1 MVVFT
6 TLVLQ
11 ERERVMRDEHQP
23 LYKSDLAGSSSV
35 GCAGLCL
42 DSFLGTL
49 FLLATTTAGA
59 DTELDFFLGAAAEP
73 VPPGHYNGI
82 L

>member
-1 MVVFT
+1 MLFF
-6 TLVLQ
+6 
-11 ERERVMRDEHQP
+11 
-23 LYKSDLAGSSSV
+23 
-35 GCAGLCL
+35 

-49 FLLATTTAGA
+49 FLDTGAAGA
-59 DTELDFFLGAAAEP
+59 DTELDFFLGVVALAGLEP